1 MTTKPL
7 SWQELIALTDHKV
20 DTVNGLTNSQARL
33 RLFGKTEADVRVTL
47 YRDNHAWC
55 PYCQKI
61 WLWLEEKQIPYRI
74 EKVTMFCY
82 GKKESW
88 YKQQVPSGML
98 PAIALDGQL
107 ITESDDILIALEQV
121 FGYLHKGMEDPDVL
135 TLRRLERLL
144 FRAWCSWLC
153 YRAMFAKQEK
163 GNRKQFIKV
172 VAMVEEALATTS
184 GAYFLSEFST
194 ADVIFTPYVERM
206 NASLY
211 YYKGYSLREEN
222 PHLSAWFDAMESRA
236 TYRGTQSDFHTH
248 VHDLPPQMGGC
259 YSNGEPQTLIN
270 QEKVDQGDWFG
281 LPDVTYPEPETSRAE
296 ALQRI
301 IKHHTNIIKVN
312 PADDQLFDEAL
323 RCALTHMMTE
333 ETCTPPSG
341 SDVALRYLRDRIS
354 VPRDMSIYAA
364 KRLRESLEKTA
375 ALDGDRQ
382 AEPIPVRHRYDQNPA
397 NFLSS

>member
-1 MTTKPL
+1 MTTVPL
-7 SWQELIALTDHKV
+7 TWQQLEDLTDFKI
-20 DTVNGLTNSQARL
+20 DPVNGYTNSQSTL
-33 RLFGKTEADVRVTL
+33 RLFGQSEADVRVTL

-74 EKVTMFCY
+74 QKVTMFCY

-88 YKQQVPSGML
+88 YKRKVPSGML
-98 PAIALDGQL
+98 PAVELDGQI

-121 FGYLHKGMEDPDVL
+121 FGTLYLGMQDAKVL
-135 TLRRLERLL
+135 PLRRLERLL
-144 FRAWCSWLC
+144 FRAWCNWLC
-153 YRAMFAKQEK
+153 YRAIFPGQEK
-163 GNRKQFIKV
+163 GNRQQFIET
-172 VAMVEEALATTS
+172 VAMVEEALASTP
-184 GAYFLSEFST
+184 GAYFLEEFST

-259 YSNGEPQTLIN
+259 YSNGESRALLN
-270 QEKVDQGDWFG
+270 QNKVDRGPWFG
-281 LPDVTYPEPETSRAE
+281 LPDVTYPEPENSRAE
-296 ALQRI
+296 ALQRV
-301 IKHHTNIIKVN
+301 IKHRDNIIKVN
-312 PADDQLFDEAL
+312 SADNKLFDRAL
-323 RCALTHMMTE
+323 RCALTNMMTE
-333 ETCTPPSG
+333 QTCTPPSG

-364 KRLRESLEKTA
+364 KRLRESLERTA
-375 ALDGDRQ
+375 ALVGDRQ
-382 AEPIPVRHRYDQNPA
+382 PEPIPVRHRYDQNPA
-397 NFLSS
+397 NFVNN